1 LDKTKVLKGKDGRI
15 WMNDDKQGIC
25 NSVEIK
31 VNLEYEELDIPG
43 EALKQHLYMG
53 GSGEGTMSG
62 YKIDSRFILLLAEG
76 VKTGNMPQVKI
87 VAKLANQTG
96 TAAQII
102 AIEDVQFNE
111 LMLAQ
116 YEQGSTTEE
125 EVSFTFGDF
134 DIIDTI

>member
-1 LDKTKVLKGKDGRI
+1 MDKTKVLKGKDGRI
-15 WMNDDKQGIC
+15 WMNDEKQGNC
-25 NSVEIK
+25 KSVEIK

-62 YKIDSRFILLLAEG
+62 YKIDSRFILMLAEG
-76 VKTGNMPQVKI
+76 VKTGIMPQAKI

-96 TAAQII
+96 TAAQRI
-102 AIEDVQFNE
+102 AITDVQFNE

-134 DIIDTI
+134 DIIDTL